1 MNGSLQDV
9 QIVKYL
15 KKGKIR
21 RGADMDTLTKVGT
34 NIINKLNGYVTSNSF
49 DALNTLDVEDKC
61 GTSSSRGDTEED
73 QEARPKVS
81 QLNEHYE
88 SDDKVDKHYRAI
100 SHFRSFSCEVVESGW
115 NVNIEGFAM
124 YRVVKRLKGLK
135 SPFCKLLHDHGNL
148 HEWVNRIRVELDEA

>member
-1 MNGSLQDV
+1 
-9 QIVKYL
+9 

-88 SDDKVDKHYRAI
+88 SDDKVDKHYRG
-100 SHFRSFSCEVVESGW
+100 FRC
-115 NVNIEGFAM
+115 
-124 YRVVKRLKGLK
+124 
-135 SPFCKLLHDHGNL
+135 
-148 HEWVNRIRVELDEA
+148 